1 MDVADDADGRVA
13 IFTVDVAPARS
24 TPERPPPAAGGTG
37 GVGAPGSR
45 LGEVLDSYGPAFIAV
60 GLVVVLVLGLL
71 LTRH

>member
-13 IFTVDVAPARS
+13 IFTVDARS